1 MVTAIGE
8 GLLLAFYLC
17 YSTSNCSKRE
27 RNLFLTL
34 LKLHILYMRGNVP
47 DIAKRVLHARYTVA
61 IGLVRGFRQRGSACL
76 EGALVNSVYIVH
88 VQVDR
93 RWHWLPSPGA
103 TAADHH
109 HRVTNPDLGMYAAR
123 GSRST
128 EKLCCRECFF
138 HDIAIAKKHFHEA
151 YHGEETFVKQF
162 ASIEKL
168 DTAILYVL
176 ELASSLSVLL
186 LAFGLIA
193 SMANVLTK
201 GDVLTDNLIMQHI
214 WAWTQCI
221 AIDASVAG
229 TIIRTFRYHH
239 QRERVKTWLY
249 ALLSALLLFTAAIVS
264 NIEAVQQ
271 TMNIS
276 LDSAYT
282 HVFIPVEAL
291 IWIRSVAIVLLIVAH
306 AVRHVQLEEKPVLP
320 VGRQGVREKR
330 TPIQPKP
337 TVVNQTVVQEDE
349 QKALPP
355 PKSVQND
362 NYDRVNVYMGEHPDA
377 SARTVGKALGMSATT
392 ANKWMNKARI
402 V

>member
-1 MVTAIGE
+1 
-8 GLLLAFYLC
+8 
-17 YSTSNCSKRE
+17 
-27 RNLFLTL
+27 
-34 LKLHILYMRGNVP
+34 
-47 DIAKRVLHARYTVA
+47 
-61 IGLVRGFRQRGSACL
+61 
-76 EGALVNSVYIVH
+76 
-88 VQVDR
+88 
-93 RWHWLPSPGA
+93 
-103 TAADHH
+103 
-109 HRVTNPDLGMYAAR
+109 
-123 GSRST
+123 
-128 EKLCCRECFF
+128 
-138 HDIAIAKKHFHEA
+138 
-151 YHGEETFVKQF
+151 VKQF

-201 GDVLTDNLIMQHI
+201 GGVLTDNLIMQHI

-239 QRERVKTWLY
+239 QHERVKTWLY
-249 ALLSALLLFTAAIVS
+249 ALLSGLLLFTAAIVS

-276 LDSAYT
+276 LDNAYT

-306 AVRHVQLEEKPVLP
+306 AVRHVQLEEK
-320 VGRQGVREKR
+320 QTVREKR
-330 TPIQPKP
+330 TPVQQKP
-337 TVVNQTVVQEDE
+337 TIVNQTVVQEDE

-355 PKSVQND
+355 PKSVHND
-362 NYDRVNVYMGEHPDA
+362 NYDRVKVYMDAHPDA

-392 ANKWMNKARI
+392 ANKWMRKVGVNKQ
-402 V
+402 